1 MGGMFVIPR
10 TMRAIVYR
18 GANDLRLETVSV
30 PRIGRGDLLVRV
42 AACGVCPTDIKKIHY
57 GTVPPPRIF
66 GHETAGTVVRT
77 GSGVRQFKVGE
88 RVALHH
94 HVPCLECHACR
105 HQAFAQCAQYKRTG
119 ITAGFEPAGGGYAEY
134 VRVMPF
140 VLPGVVRIPA
150 RNTFLEGA
158 MLEPVNTVLKAVK
171 RLALLRGDTVLVAG
185 QGPIGLMFTRL
196 LALEGM
202 RVVATDLLPARLEV
216 AREFG
221 AAVVHGP
228 KSETRSPK
236 AGGSPKPEIRKG
248 HPAGSYGSTTL
259 PAQHASRLD
268 LQLSSLI
275 HKLTCGRGLDA
286 AVIAVPSDAVVREAQ
301 ALVRGAGQVLLFS
314 HTRRG
319 DETPLDLA
327 TVCVDEKDL
336 IGSYSSDFRLQGEVA
351 RLVFSRKLDARR
363 LVTHRFPLAQT
374 AAAIELASRPTAESL
389 KVVVVQGF
397 NERSG

>member
-1 MGGMFVIPR
+1 MDPMFTIPKI
-10 TMRAIVYR
+10 MQAVVYR
-18 GANDLRLETVSV
+18 GANNLQLETVPM
-30 PRIGRGDLLVRV
+30 PRIGPDELLVHV
-42 AACGVCPTDIKKIHY
+42 VACGVCPTDIKKIQY

-66 GHETAGTVVRT
+66 GHETAGTIVRI
-77 GSGVRQFKVGE
+77 GARVRQFRLGE

-150 RNTFLEGA
+150 RNSFLEGA
-158 MLEPVNTVLKAVK
+158 MLEPVNTVLKAIK
-171 RLALLRGDTVLVAG
+171 RLALLKGDTVLVAG
-185 QGPIGLMFTRL
+185 QGPIGLIFTRL
-196 LALEGM
+196 LALRGM
-202 RVVATDLLPARLEV
+202 RVLATDLLPTRLEL

-221 AAVVHGP
+221 AAAVCCPESGVVSL
-228 KSETRSPK
+228 KCKVQSLKPK
-236 AGGSPKPEIRKG
+236 AQPRASRFTPHVSRLSA
-248 HPAGSYGSTTL
+248 PAG
-259 PAQHASRLD
+259 D
-268 LQLSSLI
+268 CQLSAI
-275 HKLTCGRGLDA
+275 VHQLTSGRGLDA

-319 DETPLDLA
+319 DQTSVDLA

-336 IGSYSSDFRLQGEVA
+336 IGSYSADFRLQAEVA
-351 RLVFSRKLDARR
+351 RLVFSRKLDTRR
-363 LVTHRFPLAQT
+363 LITHEFPLAET
-374 AAAIELASRPTAESL
+374 AAAIELASHPTAESL
-389 KVVVVQGF
+389 KVVVTQGSAQK
-397 NERSG
+397 SG